1 MVSLNKEKINKKA
14 QKGEKCM
21 LEDKIKRK
29 REELNESIEKHQ
41 KYEDVYKLSVELDD
55 LITEFYKE
63 SEEKRRQKCLFRKRK
78 QFRKILYLV

>member
-1 MVSLNKEKINKKA
+1 MLEEKI
-14 QKGEKCM
+14 QR
-21 LEDKIKRK
+21 KRK
-29 REELNESIEKHQ
+29 ELNESIENRN
-41 KYEDVYKLSVELDD
+41 KYEDVYRLSVELDD